1 MLKNQKLKKL
11 MKLVII
17 DEENFTSSEQL
28 EESQWNFQENCV
40 LDNINP
46 LMHNVP
52 KWSNTI

>member
-1 MLKNQKLKKL
+1 MSKNQKLKKL
-11 MKLVII
+11 MELVII

-28 EESQWNFQENCV
+28 EESQRNFQENCV